1 MIEGIHH
8 IGIGVPDLDAAIAFY
23 CDVLGMEDE
32 WGADIDGTDVQSDA
46 VIGLPNVT
54 ARMRMVRSG
63 SCRVELWEYAN
74 PAPVSFDQS
83 YPASNR
89 GITHFCLQVS
99 DIASEHARLSAEGM
113 TFAGP
118 PVAME
123 GMTAVY
129 GRDPFGNII
138 EIYEETGAG

>member
-8 IGIGVPDLDAAIAFY
+8 IGIGVPDLDAAVAFY
-23 CDVLGMEDE
+23 CDVLGMVDE
-32 WGADIDGTDVQSDA
+32 WGADIDGTDAQSDA
-46 VIGLPNVT
+46 VIGLPKVT

-74 PAPVSFDQS
+74 PEPAPFDKT
-83 YPASNR
+83 YPPSDR

-99 DIASEHARLSAEGM
+99 DIAGEHARLVAAGM
-113 TFAGP
+113 TFVGP
-118 PVAME
+118 PVMMD

-138 EIYEETGAG
+138 EIYEEPGAA